1 MEPLAREGKRGV
13 MVAVHVVPRA
23 ARNEIV
29 EPYAGALRVRLRA
42 PPVEGAAN
50 AALIAFLA
58 EVLQVPQRQVD
69 VVSGRNSRKKVVAV
83 TGLPTALVEARLLA
97 ALPPH

>member
-1 MEPLAREGKRGV
+1 MEPIAREGKRGV

-23 ARNEIV
+23 ARNQLV
-29 EPYAGALRVRLRA
+29 DTYAGALRVRLRA

-69 VVSGRNSRKKVVAV
+69 IVSGWNSRKKVVAV
-83 TGLPTALVEARLLA
+83 TGLPAAVVEARLLA
-97 ALPPH
+97 TMPPH

>member
-1 MEPLAREGKRGV
+1 VEPIAREGKRGV
-13 MVAVHVVPRA
+13 TVPVHVVPRA

-29 EPYAGALRVRLRA
+29 DTHAGALRVRLHA

-58 EVLQVPQRQVD
+58 KVLQVPQRQVEIIAGL
-69 VVSGRNSRKKVVAV
+69 SSRKKVVAIS
-83 TGLPTALVEARLLA
+83 GLPAAVVETRLHA
-97 ALPPH
+97 AMPTR